1 MTASERKR
9 HLAMLEAKREQLLTL
24 CSKADRWAS
33 QAREYDRPLTEGER
47 VAFSWL
53 TEFARVEREIA
64 KLKEGK
70 K

>member
-1 MTASERKR
+1 VDVDLGASR
-9 HLAMLEAKREQLLTL
+9 
-24 CSKADRWAS
+24 SS